1 MPLSLCCSIFKAGE
15 ISLDPGQFVGNYIID
30 DDIEIGITMEFELLR
45 FDNVSYISEGIVSLI
60 DLSFQLQGG
69 DNLVIFGP
77 ENSGVNLVSPLI
89 AGLIDSFEG
98 DVYYKGRSIK
108 DFDYNVMLNYR
119 KDLGYIQSNYGLLN
133 NMTVV
138 ENIAL
143 PLEYHSKLAS
153 HEIDQGVNEFVR
165 ELNLGH
171 CSNLRPV
178 DLLRS
183 EALKASYARAV
194 ALDPDLL
201 ILEHALEGQCL
212 LNVQTLLKSVKKRS
226 ASRNRSIIFITYEPE
241 RFLEFSDRFMM
252 RHHGNVVFD
261 GTRDEFMEAENRYLL
276 QYLKSTVEGPMKIL

>member
-1 MPLSLCCSIFKAGE
+1 
-15 ISLDPGQFVGNYIID
+15 
-30 DDIEIGITMEFELLR
+30 MEFELLR
-45 FDNVSYISEGIVSLI
+45 FDNVSYISEGIDSLI
-60 DLSFQLQGG
+60 DLSFQLQRG

-98 DVYYKGRSIK
+98 DIYYKGRSIK
-108 DFDYNVMLNYR
+108 DFDYSVMLNYR
-119 KDLGYIQSNYGLLN
+119 KDLGYIQSNYGLIN

-143 PLEYHSKLAS
+143 PLKYHSKLVS
-153 HEIDQGVNEFVR
+153 HEIDRVVSEFVK

-183 EALKASYARAV
+183 ETLKASYARAV
-194 ALDPDLL
+194 ALDPELL

-212 LNVQTLLKSVKKRS
+212 LNVQTLLNSVKKR
-226 ASRNRSIIFITYEPE
+226 AALRNSSIIFITYEPE
-241 RFLEFSDRFMM
+241 RFLEYSDRFMM
-252 RHHGNVVFD
+252 LHHGNVVFE
-261 GTRDEFMEAENRYLL
+261 GNRDEFTEAENRYLL
-276 QYLKSTVEGPMKIL
+276 QYLRSTVEGPMKIL